1 MWIHLV
7 QHCET
12 CDGWCR
18 LHWLGVQS
26 GAQQSPPAAPRLPG
40 RALRAAGSWRLWVA
54 RARACCPAARPCQAF
69 WTRRDPL
76 NWMPSCMPSS
86 WLNSSSSSSSTNSTA
101 GPQAMK
107 EGQAQPGWSSRR
119 ALSGQ
124 LPATQSAA
132 QFGINTAQV
141 MTSLFENYSS
151 YHAISSS
158 QPSFPVMLLM
168 PIAVPLEGPLVD
180 ARPSA
185 HRAQ

>member
-1 MWIHLV
+1 MARSAKWGTTEPSGRPSPSRQGSQGSGQLEALGSAGSGVLPSRPPMSGILDSPRP
-7 QHCET
+7 T
-12 CDGWCR
+12 KLDAL
-18 LHWLGVQS
+18 LH
-26 GAQQSPPAAPRLPG
+26 AQQLAQQQQQQQQHQQHSGSSSHEGRPG
-40 RALRAAGSWRLWVA
+40 AAGLA
-54 RARACCPAARPCQAF
+54 
-69 WTRRDPL
+69 
-76 NWMPSCMPSS
+76 
-86 WLNSSSSSSSTNSTA
+86 
-101 GPQAMK
+101 
-107 EGQAQPGWSSRR
+107 SRR